1 VDYFL
6 VQVCV
11 VGVVLNRGKAFI
23 DVVSGN
29 GGVALLIGGTIEMHC
44 VLLHGVSPGCKPYP
58 VLDVRRRRI
67 WHRALLGVAAFG
79 AST

>member
-1 VDYFL
+1 
-6 VQVCV
+6 
-11 VGVVLNRGKAFI
+11 
-23 DVVSGN
+23 
-29 GGVALLIGGTIEMHC
+29 MHC

-58 VLDVRRRRI
+58 VLDVRQRRI